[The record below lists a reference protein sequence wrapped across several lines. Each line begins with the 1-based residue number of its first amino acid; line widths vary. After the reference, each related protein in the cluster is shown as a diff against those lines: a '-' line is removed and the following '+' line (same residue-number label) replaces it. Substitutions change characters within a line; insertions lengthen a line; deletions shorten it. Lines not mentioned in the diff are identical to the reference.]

1 MNRKM
6 VGSANSAK
14 MKLSTQPIDRYT
26 SGLLKESDER
36 VENILSSFFLLP
48 FYFCLVTGVGELK
61 LF

>member
-6 VGSANSAK
+6 VGSANSGK

-36 VENILSSFFLLP
+36 VENILSSFFLLL
-48 FYFCLVTGVGELK
+48 FYVLL
-61 LF
+61 